1 MVSCASDMLVLKFP
15 IITSTIAAAHAVLT
29 VFICSLIFTLSYC
42 FFFLWQQAALVLN
55 ASRRFRYTLDL
66 KKEEEKEQ
74 IRRKIRAHAQVIRV
88 FILSYVPLM
97 HFYTMLHLFRLM
109 DLSSN
114 AIRPL
119 YYSKRLGKSR
129 IMTQG
134 YQVTVWDNRCLLV
147 LGFTES
153 TSVNILAVIIG
164 DICPHDQHLCQGLV
178 ATKLRT

>member
-1 MVSCASDMLVLKFP
+1 MLQTCLFWKFP

-29 VFICSLIFTLSYC
+29 VFICSLIFTLSY
-42 FFFLWQQAALVLN
+42 FPPLWQQAALVLN

-129 IMTQG
+129 IMTQS